1 MKLPRPAKGVDQ
13 RKVADRNR
21 LVRRNHSI
29 SQAEV
34 ARRIGVSA
42 SAVAQWEHPSGT
54 LPTLQNL
61 LCILE
66 LTGASLDWLVTG
78 KQHAP
83 PGEHADVSTIPAVTL
98 DDFAQTS
105 QEEQLLA
112 TFREIPVR
120 KRSLLIALA
129 EEMMSKTKKKQSKRR

>member
-1 MKLPRPAKGVDQ
+1 MN
-13 RKVADRNR
+13 NR
-21 LVRRNHSI
+21 EL
-29 SQAEV
+29 
-34 ARRIGVSA
+34 
-42 SAVAQWEHPSGT
+42 GT